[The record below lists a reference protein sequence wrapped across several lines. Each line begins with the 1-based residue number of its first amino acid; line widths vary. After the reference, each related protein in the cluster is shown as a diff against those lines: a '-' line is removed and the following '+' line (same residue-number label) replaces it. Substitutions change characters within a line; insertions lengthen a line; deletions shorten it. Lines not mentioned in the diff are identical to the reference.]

1 MLITDAL
8 AALSAQFCILTA
20 PSEVKL
26 KGGAMATTS
35 GLLYLNPTIAT
46 TELVEARHVSTTT
59 TSRQSIFFTVA
70 DSTGISHD

>member
-8 AALSAQFCILTA
+8 AALSAQFCMLTA
-20 PSEVKL
+20 LSEVKW

-59 TSRQSIFFTVA
+59 TSRQSILFTVA
-70 DSTGISHD
+70 YSTGISHD